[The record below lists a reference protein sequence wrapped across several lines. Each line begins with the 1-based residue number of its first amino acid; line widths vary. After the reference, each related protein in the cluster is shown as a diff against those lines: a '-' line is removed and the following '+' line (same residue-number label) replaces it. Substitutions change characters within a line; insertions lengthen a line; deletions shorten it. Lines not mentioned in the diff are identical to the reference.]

1 LANCSRSQTS
11 YTSLLNS
18 DSNGD
23 EGREHTNENARD
35 VVTPSKRGHAKLRDL
50 LRFFR
55 LQFIETILNK
65 VTVSS
70 WRAGTEN
77 RKYAMRRNRKIAAS
91 YSLLHLVPVAGAVTL
106 LCLQWTSYWVSSSRD
121 DAATLQFAAK
131 FHELAMQSSIVE
143 ILLCLIRMELVEN
156 VVPFGA
162 LSGAIQAT
170 QLSYLWSLDYF
181 SVWQFKSFR
190 GRRKAIFVVAL
201 PMLIGLTALVGPSSA
216 VLMIPR
222 SGSPYTALDV
232 TKYANISAE
241 TLFSSRDLPVDMFP
255 M

>member
-1 LANCSRSQTS
+1 LTNCFRPQTS

-35 VVTPSKRGHAKLRDL
+35 VATLSKGGHAKLRDL
-50 LRFFR
+50 LRFFY

-65 VTVSS
+65 VTAS
-70 WRAGTEN
+70 WRVGTES
-77 RKYAMRRNRKIAAS
+77 RKYAMHRNRKIAAS

-106 LCLQWTSYWVSSSRD
+106 LCLQWTSYWVSSLLV

-201 PMLIGLTALVGPSSA
+201 PVLIGLAALVGPSSA

-222 SGSPYTALDV
+222 SGSPYTALDM
-232 TKYANISAE
+232 TRYANISAE
-241 TLFSSRDLPVDMFP
+241 TLFPSRDLPVDMFP

>member
-1 LANCSRSQTS
+1 M
-11 YTSLLNS
+11 NS

-35 VVTPSKRGHAKLRDL
+35 VVTLSKRGHAKLRDL

-77 RKYAMRRNRKIAAS
+77 RKYAMRRNRK
-91 YSLLHLVPVAGAVTL
+91 
-106 LCLQWTSYWVSSSRD
+106 
-121 DAATLQFAAK
+121 
-131 FHELAMQSSIVE
+131 
-143 ILLCLIRMELVEN
+143 LVEN